1 MEGVYNDTVHMLTI
15 DSNVETYKSYLL
27 GGFMLTEFLF
37 GKFLKFDMTG
47 FAQQQILQMNQYNK
61 LLIELGEKT
70 YVPKNNWPVE
80 ARIFLLIA
88 MNAGMFIVSR
98 MIMKNTGSD
107 LLNMMN
113 SMNIT
118 NSDAQKTTMRSPDI
132 DDL

>member
-61 LLIELGEKT
+61 LLIELG
-70 YVPKNNWPVE
+70 KNM
-80 ARIFLLIA
+80 FLKITGLLKLVYFLIA
-88 MNAGMFIVSR
+88 MNAGMFIV
-98 MIMKNTGSD
+98 K
-107 LLNMMN
+107 
-113 SMNIT
+113 
-118 NSDAQKTTMRSPDI
+118 
-132 DDL
+132 